1 MQFSLLINQE
11 RALAWGLNAQQAM
24 LFAFL
29 YEVPS
34 WAKTAE
40 RDGQVF
46 YHISKG
52 KVVDELPLLTDKPDT
67 VYRLMK
73 QLQEKGV
80 ITLTSSGPYTLM
92 AITDQGKTWNQD
104 GAIPRKNIRG
114 KRGADTSKK
123 ARRNLRGKKT
133 AEESGV
139 HRKNIQP
146 TDTPTSDKSPTHH
159 GEKSEVT
166 PDKSPTDQ
174 ITRSNHQ
181 SVNTDT
187 PPSATKR
194 PKTMVTASDL
204 VKDHGVEPDHAAQF
218 LAVRKAKNLPLTVLA
233 MEALVREW
241 GKAGLSVPGGVRV
254 CASKGWAAFRASWN
268 WQEDRHEG
276 QNRINRGQPNDERDE
291 VRDALNNVDDR
302 SWARGL

>member
-1 MQFSLLINQE
+1 MQFTLLINQE

-34 WAKTAE
+34 WARTADVQGE
-40 RDGQVF
+40 VF

-80 ITLTSSGPYTLM
+80 ITLTSSGPFTLI
-92 AITDQGKTWNQD
+92 AITDQGRTWNND
-104 GAIPRKNIRG
+104 GALPRKNIRG
-114 KRGADTSKK
+114 SKK
-123 ARRNLRGKKT
+123 AKDSNSGRRNIRGKAKPN
-133 AEESGV
+133 ASGLP
-139 HRKNIQP
+139 RKNIRSS
-146 TDTPTSDKSPTHH
+146 DAATSDKSPTKP
-159 GEKSEVT
+159 GKISEVT
-166 PDKSPTDQ
+166 PDISPTDQ
-174 ITRSNHQ
+174 LTKSNHQ
-181 SVNTDT
+181 SVKRDT
-187 PPSATKR
+187 PPPAAKR
-194 PKTMVTASDL
+194 PKTMVTVTDL

-218 LAVRKAKNLPLTVLA
+218 LAVRKAKNLPLTLLA
-233 MEALVREW
+233 METLVREW
-241 GKAGLSVPGGVRV
+241 AKAGLSVPGGVRI

-291 VRDALNNVDDR
+291 VRAALNNVDDR